1 MAVEQT
7 SSIDS
12 TDAVGGASEPGHPG
26 KIAGITARMRWCLAR
41 RSLILWT
48 ASVIAAMG
56 LAAGLFFGQ
65 YRPDRRLD
73 DAAKQQVIDAASDGA
88 VALLSYSANNLNRD
102 FDRARSH
109 LTGDLL
115 TYYNQFTAQIVSPAA
130 QQMQL
135 AQTAKV
141 VRAAVSDLQPDSAIV
156 LVFLDQ
162 TTTSKQKPKPLV
174 TPSGVRVTLR
184 KVNGSWLI
192 EKFDPL

>member
-1 MAVEQT
+1 
-7 SSIDS
+7 
-12 TDAVGGASEPGHPG
+12 
-26 KIAGITARMRWCLAR
+26 MRWCLAR

>member
-1 MAVEQT
+1 M
-7 SSIDS
+7 
-12 TDAVGGASEPGHPG
+12 
-26 KIAGITARMRWCLAR
+26 
-41 RSLILWT
+41 
-48 ASVIAAMG
+48 
-56 LAAGLFFGQ
+56 
-65 YRPDRRLD
+65 
-73 DAAKQQVIDAASDGA
+73 
-88 VALLSYSANNLNRD
+88 
-102 FDRARSH
+102 
-109 LTGDLL
+109 L
-115 TYYNQFTAQIVSPAA
+115 TYYNQFTEQIVSSAA